1 MNGNACTCVDVI
13 LREKI
18 REKESKPTELDLK
31 ISEEVKGPNVTTCTG
46 QRLAPSWLSIA
57 SVLGRRIL
65 ILKDSESVRVRCC
78 KCSSSGFPPELD
90 SVKSSVFYSIPSW
103 RILIHVSTVHRFPL
117 STCLHQPVTHVDK
130 TEFVSSSGA
139 ATSPRIICATSCERP

>member
-1 MNGNACTCVDVI
+1 MAMRVDVI

-65 ILKDSESVRVRCC
+65 ILKDSESVRV
-78 KCSSSGFPPELD
+78 L
-90 SVKSSVFYSIPSW
+90 
-103 RILIHVSTVHRFPL
+103 
-117 STCLHQPVTHVDK
+117 
-130 TEFVSSSGA
+130 
-139 ATSPRIICATSCERP
+139 